1 MDGGWSMN
9 REKGVEYKLLNELF
23 TRMQYE
29 QTVLMFGNK
38 YRKINTSVLD
48 YAWNL
53 VVTTNCELT
62 LSAALNNNKRTVRD
76 ITAEKDMQANLM
88 DRKNLH
94 VIRLF
99 GESYPE
105 DTLDEL
111 DAEDISDQAV
121 AMLMRVT
128 EIIKRNG
135 IILIEDFEESFFSH
149 KDFRKAFRG
158 LFNNQKQIYIFNCK
172 QMDRYLSALEKQG
185 IVVLIEKSI
194 NDFFEGLFTETVE
207 DDIQISERSA
217 QIYIEAEKSLTPTA
231 FES

>member
-1 MDGGWSMN
+1 M
-9 REKGVEYKLLNELF
+9 
-23 TRMQYE
+23 
-29 QTVLMFGNK
+29 
-38 YRKINTSVLD
+38 
-48 YAWNL
+48 
-53 VVTTNCELT
+53 T

-128 EIIKRNG
+128 EIIKR
-135 IILIEDFEESFFSH
+135 
-149 KDFRKAFRG
+149 RKG
-158 LFNNQKQIYIFNCK
+158 LLAWKKVSTPQIC
-172 QMDRYLSALEKQG
+172 
-185 IVVLIEKSI
+185 
-194 NDFFEGLFTETVE
+194 
-207 DDIQISERSA
+207 
-217 QIYIEAEKSLTPTA
+217 
-231 FES
+231 

>member
-1 MDGGWSMN
+1 MDGGWSMD

-94 VIRLF
+94 VIRLL

-158 LFNNQKQIYIFNCK
+158 LFNNQKQIYIFNYK

-194 NDFFEGLFTETVE
+194 NDFF
-207 DDIQISERSA
+207 
-217 QIYIEAEKSLTPTA
+217 
-231 FES
+231 

>member
-1 MDGGWSMN
+1 M
-9 REKGVEYKLLNELF
+9 
-23 TRMQYE
+23 
-29 QTVLMFGNK
+29 
-38 YRKINTSVLD
+38 
-48 YAWNL
+48 
-53 VVTTNCELT
+53 T

-158 LFNNQKQIYIFNCK
+158 LFNNQKQIYIFNYK